1 MTGRRIHVRSSKYD
15 GSPHWEF
22 DSWFVLEDGPLL
34 VTNNFAGQVLQ
45 NPRGPWRTP
54 HDTRNHFWSDRWY
67 NIMRRELP
75 NGGGLYGWYCN
86 VTTPADYDGETVR
99 YVDLDL
105 DVIVDAQLNAKV
117 VDEDEFLQHSEH
129 MAYPPDVIERSR
141 AAVDELL
148 QLVRSGQP
156 LFDVH

>member
-34 VTNNFAGQVLQ
+34 VTSNFAGQVL
-45 NPRGPWRTP
+45 NNAKGPWRTP
-54 HDTRNHFWSDRWY
+54 YDTRNHFWSDRWY

-75 NGGGLYGWYCN
+75 NGGGLDGWYCN
-86 VTTPADYDGETVR
+86 VTTPAEYNGENIY

-105 DVIVDAQLNAKV
+105 DVIVDAQLVATV
-117 VDEDEFLQHSEH
+117 VDEDEFLKHSER

-141 AAVDELL
+141 TAVDELL

-156 LFDVH
+156 PFDVQ